1 MNRSMR
7 RFVTLLIV
15 LTTPATVAAQLTPHK
30 AEYEVRIS
38 IVSGQLNTELRR
50 TEDGYK
56 ATHVVKAT
64 GLSKIL
70 TDGVMMVTSEFSPV
84 EDGVRAVTYH
94 TVDTVRNEPEAK
106 ITFDWASNVARG
118 TVGDEPVEL
127 PLEGISHD
135 AVSIQYELMDDLLN
149 KRYSD
154 TYVLFDIEKMR
165 VAHVRIIGRKS
176 VKTAAGEYDVVGI
189 QHQKEGSSRVTTL
202 WCAPELDY
210 LPVLIEQHRKDK
222 LNFRA
227 SLTSYEPLEDAP
239 LVPTESATA
248 STGANGSSE
257 RWKSH

>member
-1 MNRSMR
+1 MNRTMR

-15 LTTPATVAAQLTPHK
+15 LATPATVAAELTPHK
-30 AEYEVRIS
+30 AEYKVRVS

-64 GLSKIL
+64 GLSRVL
-70 TDGVMMVTSEFSPV
+70 TDGVMKVTSEFSPV
-84 EDGVRAVTYH
+84 EDGVRAVNYH
-94 TVDTVRNEPEAK
+94 TVDTVRNEPEAR

-118 TVGDEPVEL
+118 TVGDDPVEF

-165 VAHVRIIGRKS
+165 VAHVRVIGRKS
-176 VKTAAGEYDVVGI
+176 VDTAAGKYEVVGI
-189 QHQKEGSSRVTTL
+189 QHQKEGSSRVTTM

-210 LPVLIEQHRKDK
+210 LPVVIEQHRKGK
-222 LNFRA
+222 LNFSA
-227 SLTSYEPLEDAP
+227 SLTSYTPLEEAP
-239 LVPTESATA
+239 LVPTESATVGTRLDGA
-248 STGANGSSE
+248 SDSWES
-257 RWKSH
+257 K